1 MCKTFL
7 NCNLQLWF
15 APQKNNTGIP
25 LYSCKQAKPAP
36 SVWQLSCNNTDINY
50 LLTTI
55 PFQHLMYRIT
65 AVYISCVIKFNS
77 KRKLSNYMYKTTP
90 LFLSTNQ
97 KISTKNDLWVSCKC
111 TPGTWPVGTLCCL
124 MPCFTVHRNYI
135 IPLQWLKWTMAANSK
150 TIQNLCQQGDNSE

>member
-65 AVYISCVIKFNS
+65 AVYISCVIKFIS
-77 KRKLSNYMYKTTP
+77 KRKLSNYIYKTTP

-97 KISTKNDLWVSCKC
+97 KFLQKMTYEYLASALLVHDLLECCIASC
-111 TPGTWPVGTLCCL
+111 LAL
-124 MPCFTVHRNYI
+124 LYI
-135 IPLQWLKWTMAANSK
+135 EITSYYYS
-150 TIQNLCQQGDNSE
+150 G